1 MTRTTGLYR
10 WFAPFVGADWQTHV
24 MHARSALFD
33 VYGDLLRTRGNQA
46 PVAALVRMLDPV
58 GIAAPAVR
66 TAISRMVMQG
76 WLEPV
81 TLDEGRGYRATERAT
96 RRLDEAAERVYGRS
110 DPTWDGTWHLVFLDP
125 PDDRSARTRLRAD
138 LAFVGYAE
146 LTDHVWVSPFV
157 RAELAFV
164 LERAGARA
172 RSARAVE
179 FDPPPVDAWD
189 LGALRTAYEDWLHT
203 AGDLVARQLGAHGD
217 GDRAAFAARFE
228 LVHEWRKF
236 LFADPGLPVELLPAD
251 WPGREAADLFAAEA
265 ARLQPGADRFVASC
279 LGS

>member
-10 WFAPFVGADWQTHV
+10 WFPAIVGRVWQTPY

-33 VYGDLLRTRGNQA
+33 VYGDHLRTRGNQA

-81 TLDEGRGYRATERAT
+81 HVDGGRGYRATERAT
-96 RRLDEAAERVYGRS
+96 RRLDEAADRIYRRTVK
-110 DPTWDGTWHLVFLDP
+110 DWDGTWHLLFVTP

-138 LAFVGYAE
+138 LGFVGYAE
-146 LTDHVWVSPFV
+146 LTDNVWVSPFV
-157 RAELAFV
+157 RTELAFV
-164 LERAGARA
+164 LGRAGARA
-172 RSARAVE
+172 RSARATD
-179 FDPPPVDAWD
+179 FDPPPVEAWD
-189 LGALRTAYEDWLHT
+189 LGALRTAYEDWLNT
-203 AGDLVARQLGAHGD
+203 ASDRVGRQLTAHHDEDQG
-217 GDRAAFAARFE
+217 AFAARFE

-236 LFADPGLPVELLPAD
+236 LFADPGLPEQLLPAD
-251 WPGREAADLFAAEA
+251 WPGRAAADLFAAEA
-265 ARLQPGADRFVASC
+265 ERLKPAADRFVASC
-279 LGS
+279 LGF